1 MLNYAF
7 LRRSIMAKPDRL
19 TQYAQEDEILW
30 HDRKRY
36 LGLPI
41 SFTRYSFDENRFYLK
56 KGFFNIVSDEILLYR
71 VLDVTLRRSLGQR
84 MFGVGTIILSTA
96 DQTLPTMKIE
106 SIKDCERVY
115 RALSNI
121 VEKERNEKRVL
132 GKEMFGAAG
141 FDDGS
146 PDGFMDHF
154 DSGII

>member
-1 MLNYAF
+1 
-7 LRRSIMAKPDRL
+7 MAKPDRL

-56 KGFFNIVSDEILLYR
+56 KGFLNIVSDEILLYR

-96 DQTLPTMKIE
+96 DQTLPQMKIE
-106 SIKDCERVY
+106 SVKDCERVY

-141 FDDGS
+141 FDDGT

-154 DSGII
+154 DSGIV

>member
-1 MLNYAF
+1 
-7 LRRSIMAKPDRL
+7 MAKPDRL
-19 TQYAQEDEILW
+19 TQYAQTDEILW
-30 HDRKRY
+30 QDRKRY

-56 KGFFNIVSDEILLYR
+56 KGLLNVVSDEILLYR
-71 VLDVTLRRSLGQR
+71 ILDITLRRSIWQR

-106 SIKDCERVY
+106 SVKDCERVF

-141 FDDGS
+141 FDDLG
-146 PDGFMDHF
+146 DGFMDHF
-154 DSGII
+154 MGHDN

>member
-1 MLNYAF
+1 
-7 LRRSIMAKPDRL
+7 MAKPDRL

-56 KGFFNIVSDEILLYR
+56 KGFINIVSDEILLYR

-141 FDDGS
+141 FDDGA

>member
-1 MLNYAF
+1 
-7 LRRSIMAKPDRL
+7 MAKPDRL

-56 KGFFNIVSDEILLYR
+56 RGFFNIVSDEILLYR

-141 FDDGS
+141 FDDGT

-154 DSGII
+154 DSGIV